1 MVLEPAVPPGP
12 PFPNRVDSGGGYS
25 NSDITAGLVSGGTW
39 DGAFAGRLARG
50 PYRDGTVTIFG
61 TRIDNKPLW
70 SFIDTSQ
77 SLPGSC
83 TDIATLPDH
92 PTFPTTAGS
101 TALADWAA
109 AKTLMSQC
117 LQARNGVLFT
127 TAIATSARL
136 AGVPQFH
143 QASPL
148 GNNACCYDVSG
159 FVPIFIESL
168 WTNNGPQ
175 WTCSGSVFVD
185 AGNLCRHDAGMP
197 GAISVGAAGNRRVD
211 SASALLLR
219 CVHLPGDICATA
231 TTGSGPRTFFLSVE
245 LTR

>member
-1 MVLEPAVPPGP
+1 M
-12 PFPNRVDSGGGYS
+12 
-25 NSDITAGLVSGGTW
+25 SGGTW

-143 QASPL
+143 QTSPL

-175 WTCSGSVFVD
+175 WTCSGSVFVVS
-185 AGNLCRHDAGMP
+185 GTLCRHDAGMP
-197 GAISVGAAGNRRVD
+197 GAISVAAAGNRRVD